1 MMSALFEALARRM
14 LTPQPFVVNRFSA
27 AKFLS
32 NTNAQGAG
40 FAAGGDVSGKEANP
54 KNSETGESQNR
65 KPDPGFGSLQ
75 YEQSRQ

>member
-1 MMSALFEALARRM
+1 M
-14 LTPQPFVVNRFSA
+14 LTPQQFVVNRFPA

-40 FAAGGDVSGKEANP
+40 FADGGDVSGKSKS

-65 KPDPGFGSLQ
+65 KPDPGFGSRRTSAALHL
-75 YEQSRQ
+75 RRHNPGWKC